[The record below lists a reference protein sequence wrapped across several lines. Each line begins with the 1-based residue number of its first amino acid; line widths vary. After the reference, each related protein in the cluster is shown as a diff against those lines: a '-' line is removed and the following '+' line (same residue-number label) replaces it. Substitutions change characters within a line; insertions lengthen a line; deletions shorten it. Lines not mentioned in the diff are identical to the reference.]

1 MTAAH
6 ERGARAEDA
15 VVHLP
20 TTRGFAILGRN
31 VRLGKLEID
40 VIARKGA
47 LAAIVE
53 VRTRGEGSYA
63 GPLESIGARKRA
75 TLLRAAERVWREKLS
90 KLDGVERLRLD
101 VAAVTF
107 DGVGTHVEYIEGAL
121 TA

>member
-6 ERGARAEDA
+6 NKGARAEDA
-15 VVHLP
+15 VVDFL

-31 VRLGKLEID
+31 VRLGALEID

-47 LAAIVE
+47 LAAVVE
-53 VRTRGEGSYA
+53 VRTRGEGSYVGA
-63 GPLESIGARKRA
+63 LESVGARKRA
-75 TLLRAAERVWREKLS
+75 SLLRAADRLWREKLS
-90 KLDGVERLRLD
+90 RVEGVERLRLD

-107 DGVGTHVEYIEGAL
+107 DGHRTHVEYVEGAF

>member
-1 MTAAH
+1 VTAAH

-15 VVHLP
+15 VVDFL

-31 VRLGKLEID
+31 VRLGKLEVD
-40 VIARKGA
+40 VVARKGP

-53 VRTRGEGSYA
+53 VRTRGEGSYVGA
-63 GPLESIGARKRA
+63 LESIDAQKRSN
-75 TLLRAAERVWREKLS
+75 LLRAAERLWREKLS
-90 KLDGVERLRLD
+90 KLDGIERLRLD

-107 DGVGTHVEYIEGAL
+107 DGAAARVEYVEGAF

>member
-6 ERGARAEDA
+6 EKGARAEDA
-15 VVHLP
+15 VVDFL
-20 TTRGFAILGRN
+20 TARGFAILGRN

-40 VIARKGA
+40 VLARKGP
-47 LAAIVE
+47 LATVVE

-75 TLLRAAERVWREKLS
+75 TLLRAAERAWRERLS
-90 KLDGVERLRLD
+90 KLEGIERLRLD

-107 DGVGTHVEYIEGAL
+107 DGAGAHVEYVEGAF

>member
-1 MTAAH
+1 VTGARAK
-6 ERGARAEDA
+6 GARAEDA
-15 VVHLP
+15 VVDFL

-31 VRLGKLEID
+31 VRLGALEID
-40 VIARKGA
+40 VVARKGA

-53 VRTRGEGSYA
+53 VRTRGEGSYV
-63 GPLESIGARKRA
+63 GPLESVSARKRA
-75 TLLRAAERVWREKLS
+75 TLVRAAERLWREKLS

-107 DGVGTHVEYIEGAL
+107 DGPRAHVEYVEGAF